1 MSELVRSVELKI
13 NRAETQVQLLS
24 HSISTWVAS
33 NPITADCKLRDG
45 RLGFQLIQKNF
56 AAAPPLEEWS
66 LLLGECVHN
75 LRSALD
81 NLAFAL
87 ARVRRDPPE
96 KPNRIAFP
104 ICKDRAQFE
113 KNGYGNIDQLPPA
126 AAMLIQK
133 LQPFQRDGSPAFGT
147 PERDAL
153 VLLQSL
159 SNSDKHKVPSVVLVA
174 PTDLTHN
181 VSAAFYSDKDAS
193 ANVPPDATVW
203 AGPLQPGVVLMELR
217 TNKPLA
223 SVSGAFEGHA
233 IVAIQTPSELIAVA
247 PTLRVLHRHTTLVV
261 SQFGT
266 FFQ

>member
-1 MSELVRSVELKI
+1 MSELVRSVELKL
-13 NRAETQVQLLS
+13 NRAGTQVQLLS
-24 HSISTWVAS
+24 HSVATWIAA
-33 NPITADCKLRDG
+33 NPISADCKLRDG
-45 RLGFQLIQKNF
+45 RLGFQLIQKDF
-56 AAAPPLEEWS
+56 AVAPPLDEWG
-66 LLLGECVHN
+66 LLFGECVHN

-104 ICKDRAQFE
+104 IYQNRAKFE
-113 KNGYGNIDQLPPA
+113 KDGRGNIDQLPPA
-126 AAMLIQK
+126 AAALIEK
-133 LQPFQRDGSPAFGT
+133 LQPFQRDGSPAFGI

-159 SNSDKHKVPSVVLVA
+159 SNSDKHRVPSVVVLA
-174 PTDLTHN
+174 PTDLSHN
-181 VSAAFYSDKDAS
+181 FSVAFYSDEDAS
-193 ANVPPDATVW
+193 ANVPPDATIW
-203 AGPLQPGVVLMELR
+203 AGPLHPGVVLMELR

-233 IVAIQTPSELIAVA
+233 IVAVQTPSEPAAVA
-247 PTLRVLHRHTTLVV
+247 PTLRVLHQYTTLVV